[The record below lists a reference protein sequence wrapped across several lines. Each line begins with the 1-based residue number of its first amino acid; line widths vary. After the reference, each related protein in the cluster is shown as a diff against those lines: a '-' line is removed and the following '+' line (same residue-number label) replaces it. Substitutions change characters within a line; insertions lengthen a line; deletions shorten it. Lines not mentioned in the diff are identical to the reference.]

1 MQFGVVSE
9 WLKQTGDAV
18 EKGEPICTIE
28 GDKATVDIEAPASGI
43 LLEIAAQAGQEFP
56 VKQAMAYIGEAG
68 DIVEKGG
75 QIKEETAF
83 KTATQPVEKGHPAA
97 ESASGSRIKASPVA
111 KRLAKEKG
119 IDLSLLKGTGPDGLI
134 GKEDVLAYKPN
145 PDQSPAGKTGGT
157 NAGELSGIK
166 KVIAERMALS
176 NREIPHFHLTL
187 KCNPG
192 NADKLRK
199 KANQEKNNDPHITL
213 TDLMVWAV
221 SRSLEKHPLLNSSF
235 DGSSVTQHE
244 NNNVGVAVNTP
255 KGLLVVVIKDADKKS
270 LAEISASR
278 SSLVEKASAGRQS
291 PEDLSDCTFTIS
303 NLGMFGIESFDPIVT
318 PGQVGILG
326 VGALNSTLALDDK
339 GRVISVDELSI
350 SLGCDHRVID
360 GVAGA
365 EFLSSVKQF
374 IENPTEMFT

>member
-1 MQFGVVSE
+1 M
-9 WLKQTGDAV
+9 
-18 EKGEPICTIE
+18 
-28 GDKATVDIEAPASGI
+28 
-43 LLEIAAQAGQEFP
+43 
-56 VKQAMAYIGEAG
+56 
-68 DIVEKGG
+68 
-75 QIKEETAF
+75 
-83 KTATQPVEKGHPAA
+83 
-97 ESASGSRIKASPVA
+97 
-111 KRLAKEKG
+111 
-119 IDLSLLKGTGPDGLI
+119 
-134 GKEDVLAYKPN
+134 
-145 PDQSPAGKTGGT
+145 
-157 NAGELSGIK
+157 
-166 KVIAERMALS
+166 
-176 NREIPHFHLTL
+176 
-187 KCNPG
+187 
-192 NADKLRK
+192 
-199 KANQEKNNDPHITL
+199 
-213 TDLMVWAV
+213 
-221 SRSLEKHPLLNSSF
+221 LNSSF